1 MQKWL
6 YHAKHKAQIIE
17 TDDVDMD
24 ELYEDGWKDRPVAQ
38 AAQVEEKQ
46 EQSDNDILPPSIEL
60 TMDQVNDLVDNG
72 IIEADEGIEIIV
84 TDFVPKQEQPEST
97 DNVQDLNPEAQSGNG
112 DNEAPG
118 ATYSL
123 LEQFKEDPYSLNK
136 DEHVILGKSLGI
148 QTMISSWA
156 EKTLIAKIKGQLT
169 NGNNEATD

>member
-38 AAQVEEKQ
+38 AVEEKQ
-46 EQSDNDILPPSIEL
+46 EQSDDDILPPSIEL
-60 TMDQVNDLVDNG
+60 TMDQANDLVDNG
-72 IIEADEGIEIIV
+72 IIEADEGIEIII
-84 TDFVPKQEQPEST
+84 TDFAPKQEQPEGA
-97 DNVQDLNPEAQSGNG
+97 DNVQDLNPDAQSESEGG

-118 ATYSL
+118 ATDSL

-156 EKTLIAKIKGQLT
+156 EKTLIAKIQEQLD
-169 NGNNEATD
+169 NGDNEATD